1 MSPVEQ
7 RTITATADG
16 KGMTLGELRGYVA
29 ALDEVGCPDDAHPY
43 VRVTITGRINVLRTT
58 FDPASTE

>member
-7 RTITATADG
+7 RTITATAEG
-16 KGMTLGELRGYVA
+16 KGMTLAELRLFVA
-29 ALDEVGCPDDAHPY
+29 ALDEAGCPDDAHPY